1 MNDELTMRMWNAE
14 HGQFSADLSRA
25 LGGLRDALFRR
36 KGQSEKIDR
45 AYADPA
51 PERPLRAAGNT
62 LLGGLAAVATTTALL
77 VVLASL
83 AGPSPA
89 FGHTAVELAE
99 LAPWGLA
106 SAAA

>member
-1 MNDELTMRMWNAE
+1 MNDELMMRMWNAE

-25 LGGLRDALFRR
+25 LGALRDALSRR
-36 KGQSEKIDR
+36 KGRSEKIDR
-45 AYADPA
+45 AYADTT
-51 PERPLRAAGNT
+51 PERPLRAGNT